1 MTLTRLLIPGLSVL
15 AIAACATEGHGDD
28 VAQAGDAGDPGPP
41 AAVSTIGP
49 PRLAADLRDVQGRV
63 RARATAETSGDSLRV
78 RVEAVGMTPGSYGAH
93 LHTTGRCDSP
103 DFTSAGPHWN
113 PTGQK
118 HGKDNP
124 AGMHKGDLPNLLVGT
139 DGRGSFEY
147 TIPNAGLSG
156 MLPTSLIDGDGAS
169 VVVHAKADDFRTDPS
184 GNSGARIACGV
195 LG

>member
-1 MTLTRLLIPGLSVL
+1 MRLARLLIPGFSAL
-15 AIAACATEGHGDD
+15 AIAACATDGGADD
-28 VAQAGDAGDPGPP
+28 VVAADDPGPP

-49 PRLAADLRDVQGRV
+49 PRLTADLRDSQGRV

-78 RVEAVGMTPGSYGAH
+78 RVEAVGMSPGSYGAH
-93 LHTTGRCDSP
+93 LHTTGRCDP
-103 DFTSAGPHWN
+103 PGFTTAGPHWN
-113 PTGQK
+113 PTDQK

-156 MLPTSLIDGDGAS
+156 MLPNRLIDADGAS
-169 VVVHAKADDFRTDPS
+169 VVIHEKADDFRTDPS
-184 GNSGARIACGV
+184 GNSGGRIACGV

>member
-1 MTLTRLLIPGLSVL
+1 MRLANWLIPGFSAL
-15 AIAACATEGHGDD
+15 ALAACATDSGADDAIPVVADGDS
-28 VAQAGDAGDPGPP
+28 GPP

-49 PRLAADLRDVQGRV
+49 ARLTADLRDSEGRT
-63 RARATAETSGDSLRV
+63 RARATAESSGDSLRV
-78 RVEAVGMTPGSYGAH
+78 RVEAVGMSPGAYGAH
-93 LHTTGRCDSP
+93 LHTTGRCDP
-103 DFTSAGPHWN
+103 PGFTTAGPHWN
-113 PTGQK
+113 PTGQM

-124 AGMHKGDLPNLLVGT
+124 KGMHKGDLPNLVVGT

-156 MLPTSLIDGDGAS
+156 MLPNRLIDADGAA
-169 VVVHAKADDFRTDPS
+169 VVLHEKADDFRTDPS